1 MASRFWVGGTG
12 PWDNSSTANWSA
24 TTGGASGAS
33 APTSADTVT
42 FDSNSGTGATVTA
55 DATAACSTCTVN
67 KADIILSFSG
77 SPTFAGAFTFT
88 QGTINLNSFNLTS
101 LTFLASNA
109 NVRTLAFGT
118 GSITVTG
125 NNGVA
130 FTMGNRTNATITGTP
145 RVFSTYAGSV
155 GTRTINLD
163 NGSGTYATRIALF
176 VTAGTDIVTTTGNL
190 NGDLDFTGFA
200 GTWALGSFAS
210 TYRGGLILNS
220 TMTVD
225 SGTNTL
231 QTFNAT
237 GGPHQINL
245 FGKTIN
251 APATFNGVGGSWQFT
266 GPFAISSGRKL
277 TLTNGTLD
285 ANGQNVSIGDFALGA
300 GTKTLSIGSGTWSV
314 LSGNFES
321 NTNVTGLTVSAS
333 TGTISMNS
341 ASAKSFIGGGK
352 VWPTLNQGGAGAL
365 TIELSNT
372 FANITNTVQ
381 PATITLTAATTQTVS
396 AFGVS
401 GTSGNLVTLN
411 TSSAGV
417 QATLSDSGGVNSVS
431 FVSIKDINGIGGAI
445 WDAPTTN
452 GNIDAGNNTG
462 WNFGIPFGYDIEFS
476 PALRS
481 FTERKHF

>member
-1 MASRFWVGGTG
+1 MATYYWVGGTG
-12 PWDNSSTANWSA
+12 TWDNAGTARWSLLS
-24 TTGGASGAS
+24 GGVGGVGP
-33 APTSADTVT
+33 PTSADNVI
-42 FDSNSGTGATVTA
+42 FDANSGAAATVTVA
-55 DATAACSTCTVN
+55 ATAACLACTVN
-67 KADIILSFSG
+67 KADITLSLSG

-88 QGTINLNSFNLTS
+88 QGTLNLNSFNLTS
-101 LTFLASNA
+101 LTFLGSNA

-176 VTAGTDIVTTTGNL
+176 VTAGTDIVTTTGNS

-220 TMTVD
+220 TLTID
-225 SGTNTL
+225 SGTNTT

-237 GGPHQINL
+237 GGPNQINL

-251 APATFNGVGGSWQFT
+251 APVTFNGVGGSWQFT
-266 GPFAISSGRKL
+266 GPFAISSGRRL

-285 ANGQNVSIGDFALGA
+285 ASGQNVSIGDFALGA
-300 GTKTLSIGSGTWSV
+300 GTKTLTIGSGTWSV
-314 LSGNFES
+314 LSGNFDG
-321 NTNVTGLTVSAS
+321 NTNVTGLTVSPA
-333 TGTISMNS
+333 TGVISMNS
-341 ASAKSFIGGGK
+341 ASAKIFAGGGK
-352 VWPTLNQGGAGAL
+352 TWPTLNQGGAGAL
-365 TIELSNT
+365 TIQLSNT

-381 PATITLTAATTQTVS
+381 PVTITFAAGTTQTVA

-411 TSSAGV
+411 SSTPGSR
-417 QATLSDSGGVNSVS
+417 ATLSDSDGFISVS
-431 FVSIKDINGIGGAI
+431 FTSIQDILATGGAL
-445 WDAPTTN
+445 WDAPQTS
-452 GNIDAGNNTG
+452 GNVDAGNNVG
-462 WNFGIPFGYDIEFS
+462 WNFGLPFVYDIEFS
-476 PALRS
+476 PDLRS
-481 FTERKHF
+481 FTEKRRF

>member
-12 PWDNSSTANWSA
+12 PWNNSSTANWSA

-42 FDSNSGTGATVTA
+42 FDSNSGAAATVTA
-55 DATAACSTCTVN
+55 NATAACSTCTVN
-67 KADIILSFSG
+67 KADITLSLSG

-225 SGTNTL
+225 SGTNTT

-237 GGPHQINL
+237 AGTNDINL
-245 FGKTIN
+245 AGKTLNTPVI
-251 APATFNGVGGSWQFT
+251 FNGVGGTWRLT
-266 GPFAISSGRKL
+266 GAFSITSGRRL
-277 TLTNGTLD
+277 TLTNGTLN
-285 ANGQNVSIGDFALGA
+285 ANGQNVSVGEFYLGA
-300 GTKTLSIGSGTWSV
+300 GTKTLTIGSGTWSI
-314 LSGNFES
+314 LSGAFEA

-341 ASAKSFIGGGK
+341 ASAKSFVGGGK

-365 TIELSNT
+365 TIQLSNT

-417 QATLSDSGGVNSVS
+417 RATLSDSGGVNSVS
-431 FVSIKDINGIGGAI
+431 FVSIKDIIATGGAV
-445 WDAPTTN
+445 WNAYTSS
-452 GNIDAGNNTG
+452 GNVDGGNNTG
-462 WNFGIPFGYDIEFS
+462 WDFNDLLFRYIYT
-476 PALRS
+476 R
-481 FTERKHF
+481 RKNKVIFPI

>member
-1 MASRFWVGGTG
+1 MATYYWVGGTG
-12 PWDNSSTANWSA
+12 TWDNASNAGWSLLS
-24 TTGGASGAS
+24 GGAGGFGPPTTADNVIFDANSGA
-33 APTSADTVT
+33 T
-42 FDSNSGTGATVTA
+42 ATVTVA
-55 DATAACSTCTVN
+55 STAACLACTVN
-67 KADIILSFSG
+67 KADITLSFSG

-101 LTFLASNA
+101 RTFLGANA

-125 NNGVA
+125 NNGIA
-130 FTMGNRTNATITGTP
+130 FTIGNRTNATITGTP
-145 RVFSTYAGSV
+145 RVFSTYAGAV

-176 VTAGTDIVTTTGNL
+176 VTAGTDIVTTTGNS
-190 NGDLDFTGFA
+190 NGDLDFTGFG

-210 TYRGGLILNS
+210 TYRGGLILNA

-231 QTFNAT
+231 QTFSAT

-251 APATFNGVGGSWQFT
+251 APVTFNGVGGSWQLT
-266 GPFAISSGRKL
+266 GSFAISSGRKL

-285 ANGQNVSIGDFALGA
+285 ANGQNVSIGDFGLGA

-321 NTNVTGLTVSAS
+321 NTNVTGLTVSPA
-333 TGTISMNS
+333 TGIISMNS
-341 ASAKSFIGGGK
+341 ASAKNFVGGGK
-352 VWPTLNQGGAGAL
+352 AWPTLNQGGTGTL
-365 TIELSNT
+365 LIESSNT
-372 FANITNTVQ
+372 FANITNSVQ
-381 PATITLTAATTQTVS
+381 PATITLAASITQTVA

-401 GTSGNLVTLN
+401 GTAGNLITLN
-411 TSSAGV
+411 SSPAGTR
-417 QATLSDSGGVNSVS
+417 ATLSNSTGTVEVS
-431 FVSIKDINGIGGAI
+431 NVSIKDISATGGAN
-445 WDAPTTN
+445 WNAFLKS
-452 GNIDAGNNTG
+452 GNADAGNNLG
-462 WNFGIPFGYDIEFS
+462 WDFFPAVRQVFS
-476 PALRS
+476 QV
-481 FTERKHF
+481 FTSIFRPIF